1 MKESTKS
8 LIDNFNEKQMQRKS
22 FKPNTLLYC
31 TYVIA
36 LIFMRV
42 FLLIFIHLW
51 LGKKKKQKIEIYEIV
66 PQQTKEIKLHA
77 KLITLIVVFQEA
89 TQKKT
94 I

>member
-1 MKESTKS
+1 
-8 LIDNFNEKQMQRKS
+8 
-22 FKPNTLLYC
+22 
-31 TYVIA
+31 
-36 LIFMRV
+36 MRV